1 MESFFPTLYTARC
14 TLRRIGPADKLRVFE
29 GLSHPEVIRYYGV
42 SYRTLEETQA
52 QLDWYDYLLASETGI
67 WWGICFTSDPG
78 RLIGA
83 CGFNEWVQM
92 HNRAETGYWLLPGYW
107 GQGLMRECLSAI
119 LGFAFANMR
128 MHRIVAVVEPLNHQS
143 ALLVQKLGFRHEGTH
158 RQCEIKNGAYID
170 LDYYAL
176 LKQEW
181 GIRELGHHTPNQTI

>member
-52 QLDWYDYLLASETGI
+52 QLDWYNYLLASETGI

-119 LGFAFANMR
+119 LRFAFANMR
-128 MHRIVAVVEPLNHQS
+128 LHPKPPECLARAKTGIPPRRDPPPMRNQKRSLHRPR
-143 ALLVQKLGFRHEGTH
+143 LLRPAEAGMG
-158 RQCEIKNGAYID
+158 N
-170 LDYYAL
+170 
-176 LKQEW
+176 
-181 GIRELGHHTPNQTI
+181 